1 MQVNRAGNGTIA
13 VKLGGSLD
21 RETVP
26 DIRKQVLKVSRK
38 KDTGDLTVDLS
49 RVAAID
55 TAGLALL
62 IEVFVNLCGRGRALR
77 LEGANERVERMIRLA
92 DLDRLFEAQYLS
104 IHGK

>member
-1 MQVNRAGNGTIA
+1 MQAIRAVNGTIA
-13 VKLGGSLD
+13 VKLGGSID

-26 DIRKQVLKVSRK
+26 DIRKQVLGVTRK
-38 KDTGDLTVDLS
+38 KDTGDITVDLS
-49 RVAAID
+49 EVSSVD

-62 IEVFVNLCGRGRALR
+62 VEVFVDLCGRGRALR

-92 DLDRLFEAQYLS
+92 DLDRLFEAQCLS

>member
-1 MQVNRAGNGTIA
+1 MQVIRAGNGTIA

-26 DIRKQVLKVSRK
+26 DIRKQVLRVTRK
-38 KDTGDLTVDLS
+38 KDTGDITVDLS
-49 RVAAID
+49 EVAAID

-62 IEVFVNLCGRGRALR
+62 VEVFVDLCGRGRALR
-77 LEGANERVERMIRLA
+77 MEGANERVERMIRLA
-92 DLDRLFEAQYLS
+92 DLDRLFEAQCLS

>member
-1 MQVNRAGNGTIA
+1 MA
-13 VKLGGSLD
+13 VKLGGALD

-26 DIRKQVLKVSRK
+26 DIRKHVLKVTRK
-38 KDTGDLTVDLS
+38 KDTGDITVDLS
-49 RVAAID
+49 EVSAID

-62 IEVFVNLCGRGRALR
+62 VEVFVDLCGRGRSLR

-92 DLDRLFEAQYLS
+92 DLDRLFEAQCPS